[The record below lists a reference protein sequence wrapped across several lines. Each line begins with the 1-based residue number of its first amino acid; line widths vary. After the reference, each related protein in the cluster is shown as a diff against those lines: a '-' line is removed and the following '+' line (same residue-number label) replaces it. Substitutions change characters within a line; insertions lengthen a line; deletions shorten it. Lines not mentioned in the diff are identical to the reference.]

1 MSNTKPNS
9 RAEIVRQHLL
19 QDNTILT
26 RTLARI
32 LNEKHPGYNVES
44 WRTIIRD
51 IRGAIGGPKRKINS
65 KRSEFFREPQ
75 DPAVVGKQY
84 AINPVTLR
92 TEDFILQH
100 SNVLILSDIHLPY
113 HDLDAVVMA
122 VNYGIE
128 NKCDAILLNGDVI
141 DFYQLSRFTKSSTM
155 ATLLTERDMYFE
167 FIRYLQDTTGLPI
180 YHKLGN
186 HEERYANYIRQ
197 QAPVLEQIPDLA
209 IDKFLKMQESGVVMI
224 EGRQKIKLGNLTVIH
239 GHEGGESI
247 FSPVNPARGAFLKYK
262 ANVLAGHNHQTSSHF
277 ESTLDGTLIGCW
289 STGCLCQLTPEYRP
303 FAYTKW
309 NHGFAHVEVKEDGS
323 FTVNNKQIIDK
334 KIY

>member
-1 MSNTKPNS
+1 LTKTDPTS
-9 RAEIVRQHLL
+9 RADIIRQYLL
-19 QDNTILT
+19 QDSTILT
-26 RTLARI
+26 RTLARL
-32 LNEKHPGYNVES
+32 LNEKHPGYSVES
-44 WRTIIRD
+44 WRGMVRV
-51 IRGAIGGPKRKINS
+51 IRGAMGDQLRKQYN
-65 KRSEFFREPQ
+65 KETQFFRKPQ
-75 DPAVVGKQY
+75 DPAAVGKEYQL
-84 AINPVTLR
+84 NPVTLR
-92 TEDFILQH
+92 TEDFRLEH
-100 SNVLILSDIHLPY
+100 RNVLILSDIHLPY
-113 HDLDAVVMA
+113 HDLDAVVIA

-128 NKCDAILLNGDVI
+128 NECDAILLNGDVI

-209 IDKFLKMQESGVVMI
+209 IDKFLKMQESGVTMI

-309 NHGFAHVEVKEDGS
+309 NHGFAHVEVNDDGS
-323 FTVNNKQIIDK
+323 FTVNNKQIINN

>member
-1 MSNTKPNS
+1 MTEKNPITRSD
-9 RAEIVRQHLL
+9 IVRQHLEE
-19 QDNTILT
+19 DNSILT
-26 RTLARI
+26 RTLARV
-32 LNEKHPGYNVES
+32 LNEKHPGYSVES
-44 WRTIIRD
+44 WRTLIRA
-51 IRGAIGGPKRKINS
+51 IRGAIGDAKRHNYRFQS
-65 KRSEFFREPQ
+65 HLFREHQ
-75 DPAVVGKQY
+75 DPRKVGSDY
-84 AINPVTLR
+84 NLNPVMLR
-92 TEDFILQH
+92 TDDYILNH
-100 SNVLILSDIHLPY
+100 ANVLILSDIHLPY
-113 HDLDAVVMA
+113 HDLDAIVMA

-128 NKCDAILLNGDVI
+128 QECDAILLNGDII

-155 ATLLTERDMYFE
+155 ANLLTEREMYFE
-167 FIRYLQDTTGLPI
+167 FIRYLKDATELPI

-209 IDKFLKMQESGVVMI
+209 IGQFLKMDESGVTMI

-277 ESTLDGTLIGCW
+277 ESTLDGALIGCW

-309 NHGFAHVEVKEDGS
+309 NHGFAHVEVNDDGS
-323 FTVNNKQIIDK
+323 FTVNNKQIINN

>member
-1 MSNTKPNS
+1 LKQQDQNNRS
-9 RAEIVRQHLL
+9 EIIREHLL
-19 QDNTILT
+19 QDNTILS
-26 RTLARI
+26 RTLAR
-32 LNEKHPGYNVES
+32 LLHEKYPGHSIES
-44 WRTIIRD
+44 WRKLIRN
-51 IRGAIGGPKRKINS
+51 IRGAAGDAKRHDYRFQS
-65 KRSEFFREPQ
+65 HLFRELQ
-75 DPAVVGKQY
+75 NPATIGRQY
-84 AINPVTLR
+84 NLNPVTLR
-92 TEDFILQH
+92 TEDFILNH
-100 SNVLILSDIHLPY
+100 SNVLILSDVHLPY

-128 NKCDAILLNGDVI
+128 HECDAILLNGDII

-167 FIRYLQDTTGLPI
+167 FIRYLQDTTGLQV

-209 IDKFLKMQESGVVMI
+209 IEKFLKMEESGVIMI

-309 NHGFAHVEVKEDGS
+309 NHGFAHVEVNDDGS
-323 FTVNNKQIIDK
+323 FTVNNKQIINN